1 MIITVIKCRRCGDE
15 IFSRCQYDMQQCSCK
30 SCGIDGGFEYT
41 RIIGEEENYDIRE
54 TSILEKFT
62 ADEVKKIL
70 YEDWKINRN
79 KFGKIR
85 RRK

>member
-1 MIITVIKCRRCGDE
+1 
-15 IFSRCQYDMQQCSCK
+15 MQQCGCK

-41 RIIGEEENYDIRE
+41 RIIGDEANFDIKKITILENYTD
-54 TSILEKFT
+54 
-62 ADEVKKIL
+62 DEVKKIL
-70 YEDWKINRN
+70 YEDWKMNRN